1 MRKDMSPES
10 RSEFERLVELTARV
24 GSDPLLTQA
33 STGNISI
40 KVDGEMWIKASG
52 RWMGTA
58 LRDNIFIPLHLR
70 GVNRCLRAGTNPA
83 ERFAGASIETAMHA
97 AMPQRV
103 VLHAHCVNAIAWA
116 VRADGFSQLQLRLQG
131 LRWQWLPYLP
141 SGLPLA
147 RGIEEA
153 LKRSPHTDLFVL
165 ANHGLLMA
173 AEDVPGLENLLAEVR
188 RRLNISRRFA
198 HPADYTLL
206 AEISADSQWQLPDND
221 EIHALGTDPTS
232 RKIVSEGILF
242 PCQMIFSGGRG
253 LQAFQPVSYG
263 WQLDLH
269 DGNPPFLIIAKCG
282 VLVST
287 DIGPAGLAMLSGLA
301 NVVQRLSPSAPIR
314 YLTEAEIAGLSPRA
328 VRSYYGLANGGCVR
342 SEKSGQSSDASD
354 SNIGDLHSRSH

>member
-1 MRKDMSPES
+1 MSPES
-10 RSEFERLVELTARV
+10 RSEFRRLTELTARV

-52 RWMGTA
+52 RWMADA
-58 LRDNIFIPLHLR
+58 LRENVFIPLDLR

-83 ERFAGASIETAMHA
+83 ERFAGASIETAAHA
-97 AMPQRV
+97 AISQRV
-103 VLHAHCVNAIAWA
+103 VLHVHCVNTIAWA

-131 LRWQWLPYLP
+131 LLWQWLPYLP

-153 LKRSPHTDLFVL
+153 LKRSPDTDLFVL
-165 ANHGLLMA
+165 ANHGLVMA
-173 AEDVPGLENLLAEVR
+173 AEDVQSLENLLAEVR

-206 AEISADSQWQLPDND
+206 AEISRDSHWQLPDND
-221 EIHALGTDPTS
+221 EIHALGTDPVS

-242 PCQMIFSGGRG
+242 PCQTIFSGGRG
-253 LQAFQPVSYG
+253 LQAFQPVAYD
-263 WQLDLH
+263 WQLELH
-269 DGNPPFLIIAKCG
+269 DGDPPFFIIEKCG

-287 DIGPAGLAMLSGLA
+287 AISPAGLAMLSGLA

-314 YLTEAEIAGLSPRA
+314 YLTEAEIAQLSPQA
-328 VRSYYGLANGGCVR
+328 VRNYCELANGAWVR
-342 SEKSGQSSDASD
+342 AEEFG
-354 SNIGDLHSRSH
+354 R